1 MALGGTSRDI
11 RLLVLR
17 QGMLPALT
25 GLVTGLA
32 ASIGFHHPLQ
42 SQLILGVVHRPS
54 YLCGDVHRP
63 DRGGA
68 VGLPDSGPPPD
79 ACWSGCE

>member
-17 QGMLPALT
+17 QGMLSALTRLVTKAGCFDRLPSPAPVPAL
-25 GLVTGLA
+25 LA
-32 ASIGFHHPLQ
+32 
-42 SQLILGVVHRPS
+42 VVHRPS